1 MSIRSLALIF
11 SFVALLAG
19 PALGGDPMAA
29 VRAFCAADATGARLE
44 QREWPRIAPWVTWQL
59 EPAWDRIEL
68 VRGYEVRTPRT
79 QDGKVSCEVK
89 YTVVGEI
96 VAGRSIDVA
105 RVESV
110 TFPLVLDGSGEGWRI
125 SGPPPIPHVSADRVD
140 RQAMADLL
148 DPKNG
153 GYVSAASFVV
163 ELLRGAGWE
172 LPGVDLSALLTTT
185 LLETVQSPEI
195 GDLVLYLDA
204 GRPYQAGV
212 LESEDRVVSMT
223 LNGGLRRAPVN
234 SFAGEVVYRRLLPA
248 AATPAPSE
256 GARES
261 DESGPAAAER

>member
-1 MSIRSLALIF
+1 MSIRAHAFVLAL
-11 SFVALLAG
+11 VPLLAR
-19 PALGGDPMAA
+19 PALGGDPMAS
-29 VRAFCAADATGARLE
+29 VRAFCAADAIGARLE

-68 VRGYEVRTPRT
+68 VRGYEVSTPRT

-96 VAGRSIDVA
+96 IGGRSIDAA

-110 TFPLVLDGSGEGWRI
+110 TYPLVLDGSGEWWRI
-125 SGPPPIPHVSADRVD
+125 SGPPPIPHLSADRVD

-153 GYVSAASFVV
+153 GYLSAASFVV
-163 ELLRGAGWE
+163 ELLHGAGWE
-172 LPGVDLSALLTTT
+172 LPQLDISALLTTT
-185 LLETVQSPEI
+185 LLETVESPAV
-195 GDLVLYLDA
+195 GDLVLYVDA

-234 SFAGEVVYRRLLPA
+234 AFAGEVVYRRLLPA
-248 AATPAPSE
+248 AATPAPTE
-256 GARES
+256 GAS
-261 DESGPAAAER
+261 DSPTPEP